1 MTAAWWGWF
10 REGAESNHAAELVDE
25 KEGRADEGDPVSV
38 LCARASRRQSAALT
52 VCLRLD
58 VEVCYRTHIHTHT
71 HTPSPSPLSQSLAQ
85 VSAFCFL
92 FFFFFVLK
100 KKRK

>member
-1 MTAAWWGWF
+1 MTAAWWEGF

-71 HTPSPSPLSQSLAQ
+71 RTRTRRVLLPHLRAWLR
-85 VSAFCFL
+85 FL
-92 FFFFFVLK
+92 HFVFSFSSSSS
-100 KKRK
+100 